1 MSEFFLELFSE
12 EIPPNL
18 QISARENLISNF
30 TSFFEQKKINYHKN
44 YSALSTP
51 NRLIIYFESVQNEV
65 IENSKEIKGPNIN
78 VSDEALKSYL
88 SSNKITKD
96 KIFKKKLI
104 KGNFTFIE
112 YLKKNLKQ
120 KVYLRKIFLIY

>member
-30 TSFFEQKKINYHKN
+30 TGFFEQKKINYHKN

-51 NRLIIYFESVQNEV
+51 NRLIIYFESIQNEV

-96 KIFKKKLI
+96 KIFKK
-104 KGNFTFIE
+104 N
-112 YLKKNLKQ
+112 
-120 KVYLRKIFLIY
+120 R

>member
-30 TSFFEQKKINYHKN
+30 TGFFEQKKINYHKN

-51 NRLIIYFESVQNEV
+51 NRLIIYFESIQNEV
-65 IENSKEIKGPNIN
+65 IENSKAVLRFGGGCQGCGMVDLTLRDGVEKTLKDNIPELTEIVDSTDHSQRENAYYK
-78 VSDEALKSYL
+78 
-88 SSNKITKD
+88 
-96 KIFKKKLI
+96 
-104 KGNFTFIE
+104 
-112 YLKKNLKQ
+112 
-120 KVYLRKIFLIY
+120 